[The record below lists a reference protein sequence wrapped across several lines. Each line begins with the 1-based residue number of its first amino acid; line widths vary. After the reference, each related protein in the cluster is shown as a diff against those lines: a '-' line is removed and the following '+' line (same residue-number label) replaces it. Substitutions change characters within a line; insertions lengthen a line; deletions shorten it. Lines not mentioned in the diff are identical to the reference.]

1 MQQSFTAIDQG
12 NQVDEELFDNFMNNN
27 IHQVLAV
34 CAEMRPSV
42 DIALVG

>member
-1 MQQSFTAIDQG
+1 M
-12 NQVDEELFDNFMNNN
+12 DEELFDNFVNND
-27 IHQVLAV
+27 IHGVLAV